1 LKQQHSSYWMNDSPT
16 ASSAT
21 IQNLYIPN
29 DLEREFPLAPFFV
42 QTYGQYPNY
51 VYFSDD
57 FRPTIR
63 DLLESRGFM
72 PVNTSFRLNESG
84 WHKAEQIYHHT
95 DGVLLKIEILGD
107 RFCRLQGLYCDEAMM
122 HALLEGIYEHKYVH
136 EDNQT
141 HIYLI
146 QSGLGGLHTE
156 RVEIAPPT
164 IDIDLHYNDDFPV
177 VHERLVNLLQTPK
190 SKGLVLLHGEPGTG
204 KTTYI
209 KLLSS
214 LVKKD
219 MLILPP
225 YMTNF
230 LTAPEFIPFLLDH
243 RESILII
250 EDAERILQSREAGGD
265 TNSVS
270 NILNLTDGLLAD
282 CMHIQVIATFN
293 ASKSLL
299 DKALLRKGRLM
310 VDYAFG
316 KLASPKANRLLE
328 MLGHDHRTTS
338 AMTLADIFNLEDQTV
353 SGDRGEGGK
362 VGF

>member
-1 LKQQHSSYWMNDSPT
+1 MNDNAT
-16 ASSAT
+16 ASST
-21 IQNLYIPN
+21 MIQNLYIPN

-42 QTYGQYPNY
+42 QTYGVYPNY
-51 VYFSDD
+51 IYFSDD

-63 DLLESRGFM
+63 ELLEARAFM
-72 PVNTSFRLNESG
+72 PVNTSFRLNEAG
-84 WHKAEQIYHHT
+84 WHKAEQIYHHA
-95 DGVLLKIEILGD
+95 DGIVLKIEILGD
-107 RFCRLQGLYCDEAMM
+107 RFCRMQGLYRDETLMRT
-122 HALLEGIYEHKYVH
+122 LLDGIYDHKYVH

-156 RVEIAPPT
+156 RVEITPPN
-164 IDIDLHYNDDFPV
+164 IDVDLHYNDDFPA
-177 VHERLVNLLQTPK
+177 VHERLVSLLQAPK

-243 RESILII
+243 RESVLII

-316 KLASPKANRLLE
+316 KLASHKANLLLE
-328 MLGHDHRTTS
+328 TLGHEHRTTVP
-338 AMTLADIFNLEDQTV
+338 MTLADIFNLEDQTV
-353 SGDRGEGGK
+353 SGDRGDAGK